1 MTPELKRLPGLKARE
16 IGRTVTGAGVAEQGP
31 IFYRV
36 TVEQCGLDRSAIQR
50 QAGLEMMVGSP
61 VLADALG
68 PDEDIAKILS
78 KQVCFVGMQDFM
90 TIPLCACLTATEG
103 GEG

>member
-1 MTPELKRLPGLKARE
+1 MNSELAALPGLKAHE
-16 IGRTVTGAGVAEQGP
+16 IGKTIKGEGVGAQGP

-36 TVEQCGLDRSAIQR
+36 TVEQCALDRSAITR

-61 VLADALG
+61 AIAAVLG
-68 PDEDIAKILS
+68 PNEDVAKILS
-78 KQVCFVGMQDFM
+78 KHVTFVGMQDFM
-90 TIPLCACLTATEG
+90 ELPLCACLTD